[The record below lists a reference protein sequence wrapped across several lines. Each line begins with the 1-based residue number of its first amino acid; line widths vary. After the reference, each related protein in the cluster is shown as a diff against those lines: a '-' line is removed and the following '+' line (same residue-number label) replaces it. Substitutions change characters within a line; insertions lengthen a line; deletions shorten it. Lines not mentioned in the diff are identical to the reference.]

1 MQSGFTEMLHPD
13 MKIPFG
19 SRKGKSSRR
28 SASTASGSETSDF
41 VTVAILAKDAGH
53 VLPLHLDCISKLR
66 YPKDRLYLY
75 VRTNNNNDATAT
87 VLRQW
92 LDKVGDAYAGV
103 HFDDSDV
110 TVPVEGYDPHEW
122 NPERV
127 KVLGAIRQASI
138 QWAYERNSHYFVS
151 DCDNFFSPD
160 ALVAST
166 ATGLPIVAPLLTSSG
181 AYANYH
187 EAVNE
192 WGYLDQTPLYLS
204 LLGQEVRGLIEVP
217 VVHCTYFVRHEV
229 IPGLSFDDDS
239 NRHEY
244 VIFSDSARKLGVQQY
259 LDNRKIYGH
268 ISFATDTA
276 ALEAEPWYIDFTSQ
290 QASEESTDNI
300 DFASAPTK
308 AIRSRPG
315 PSR

>member
-1 MQSGFTEMLHPD
+1 M
-13 MKIPFG
+13 
-19 SRKGKSSRR
+19 
-28 SASTASGSETSDF
+28 
-41 VTVAILAKDAGH
+41 AILAKDAEH
-53 VLPLHLDCISKLR
+53 LLPLHLDCISKLR

-75 VRTNNNNDATAT
+75 VRTNNNNDATKT
-87 VLRQW
+87 ILDQW
-92 LDKVGDAYAGV
+92 LHEVGDSYAGV
-103 HFDDSDV
+103 HFDASDV
-110 TVPVEGYDPHEW
+110 PVAVEGYDPHEW

-138 QWAYERNSHYFVS
+138 QWAFERNSHYFVS

-160 ALVAST
+160 TLVASM
-166 ATGLPIVAPLLTSSG
+166 ATKLPIVAPLLTSSG
-181 AYANYH
+181 AYSNYH

-217 VVHCTYFVRHEV
+217 VVHCTYFVRQEV
-229 IPGLSFDDDS
+229 IPGLLFDDDS

-268 ISFATDTA
+268 ISFAKDKA
-276 ALEAEPWYIDFTSQ
+276 ALEAEPWYSDFSAQ
-290 QASEESTDNI
+290 QARVGSTDHGENSSGLTQSI
-300 DFASAPTK
+300 SAR
-308 AIRSRPG
+308 AGSSR
-315 PSR
+315 